1 MKNNLDRIQEFF
13 LKELYIWKRVTD
25 RKDTK
30 SLKFLE
36 KHRSRREWK
45 NSYFLDDKASFS
57 GKEEFRFVPDKI
69 QSQWYLIN
77 LCLINRDTLSST
89 TEIRS
94 FFGRYSIDSVRYV
107 KRWPKNEPLLPFFS
121 LLYTIDILVARI
133 ESLPQI
139 RQILWTDSRES
150 WPVSFPPPQ
159 RNKKKRI
166 SPWNDAR

>member
-107 KRWPKNEPLLPFFS
+107 KRWPKNEPLLPFFLS
-121 LLYTIDILVARI
+121 LIYNRHTRRKSRI
-133 ESLPQI
+133 SSSNS
-139 RQILWTDSRES
+139 TDPLNR
-150 WPVSFPPPQ
+150 F
-159 RNKKKRI
+159 KRI
-166 SPWNDAR
+166 VASIFPSSPKK

>member
-57 GKEEFRFVPDKI
+57 GKEEFRFVSDKI

-107 KRWPKNEPLLPFFS
+107 KRWPKNEPLLPFFLS
-121 LLYTIDILVARI
+121 PIYNRHTRRKNRI
-133 ESLPQI
+133 SSSNS
-139 RQILWTDSRES
+139 TDPFNR
-150 WPVSFPPPQ
+150 F
-159 RNKKKRI
+159 KRI
-166 SPWNDAR
+166 VASIFPSSPKK